1 MKESPARAPTP
12 AGPATGRAQNAPP
25 ATLPADTDIHLLD
38 RFAVIHRYRQVA
50 LSVFCLA
57 AVAVM
62 IQGYTTVRVYQ
73 AQARLLI
80 ESERS
85 TIIPGLTTT
94 PDAFYEDPEPY
105 YQTQYKILKG
115 RDLARRAA
123 RRLKLNTIAEFN
135 G

>member
-1 MKESPARAPTP
+1 ADADIPLV
-12 AGPATGRAQNAPP
+12 GRVS
-25 ATLPADTDIHLLD
+25 
-38 RFAVIHRYRQVA
+38 VIHRYRQVA
-50 LSVFCLA
+50 VSVFCLT

-62 IQGYTTVRVYQ
+62 IQGYTTLRVYQ
-73 AQARLLI
+73 AQARVLI

-85 TIIPGLTTT
+85 TIVPGLTTT

-123 RRLKLNTIAEFN
+123 RRLNLNTIAEFN
-135 G
+135 GSTPPPVTPFTLVHA